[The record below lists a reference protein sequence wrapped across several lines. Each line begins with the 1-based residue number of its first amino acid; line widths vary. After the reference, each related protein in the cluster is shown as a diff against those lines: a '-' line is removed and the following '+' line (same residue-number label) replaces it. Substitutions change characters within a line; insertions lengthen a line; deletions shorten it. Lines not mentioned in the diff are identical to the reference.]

1 MIDVFKRILT
11 LPQDQGVKIR
21 RRKTD
26 NAKITADKARD
37 NGMWVMVVVINMEG
51 SIRIQETFWR
61 FIVTGLNN
69 KLDVG
74 DMQKIHKS
82 DPQGIVLNN
91 QAPACAPF

>member
-11 LPQDQGVKIR
+11 LPRDQGVKIR

-51 SIRIQETFWR
+51 STRI
-61 FIVTGLNN
+61 
-69 KLDVG
+69 
-74 DMQKIHKS
+74 
-82 DPQGIVLNN
+82 
-91 QAPACAPF
+91 